1 MIFRF
6 NHLVLKRNHFGKKS
20 GFWVKD
26 VSKHFCKISH
36 FGMNWL
42 GCFELKCQVFKFS
55 LYGLSVRDALAKTEL
70 KTNLKTRFYAR
81 KRKNAFLLYWWSDTT
96 VCLDD
101 TTVSESP
108 VGDDTTVCLYDTT
121 VSYSPVRDDTT
132 VCPVTPQLLFY
143 YFWLIL
149 LCLVYFYMKM
159 LNYVNISVLLFDIY
173 FII

>member
-26 VSKHFCKISH
+26 VSKHFFKISH

-81 KRKNAFLLYWWSDTT
+81 KRKNAFLLHWWGDTT
-96 VCLDD
+96 VCLGD
-101 TTVSESP
+101 TNVSGS
-108 VGDDTTVCLYDTT
+108 
-121 VSYSPVRDDTT
+121 SVR
-132 VCPVTPQLLFY
+132 VTRPCVLMTRPCQFSRTPKPR
-143 YFWLIL
+143 FFVF
-149 LCLVYFYMKM
+149 LCTFKLPMIP
-159 LNYVNISVLLFDIY
+159 NA
-173 FII
+173 